1 MRAAKV
7 STVQPNESRELMCAF
22 QSMPRTLQDSVDAC
36 QQHPVTAFCDDY
48 GMETIGDRVK
58 REREAQGLERK
69 DLAAKTGIGYST
81 IAELERPA

>member
-1 MRAAKV
+1 
-7 STVQPNESRELMCAF
+7 
-22 QSMPRTLQDSVDAC
+22 
-36 QQHPVTAFCDDY
+36 
-48 GMETIGDRVK
+48 METIGDRVK